1 MCPISS
7 HFSFSHHPSIPPA
20 PRPPPPCS
28 CMHTPSQHRY
38 TLYQRMLS
46 CIALALEAA
55 SWPPP
60 LTRKPQS
67 QSQQQQQG
75 EGPMSEA
82 EEPGTFHGFGGGGG
96 GGGGGGDG
104 SLLARINGLM
114 ACMNR
119 LQVWGWE

>member
-1 MCPISS
+1 
-7 HFSFSHHPSIPPA
+7 
-20 PRPPPPCS
+20 
-28 CMHTPSQHRY
+28 MHTTSQHRY

-67 QSQQQQQG
+67 QTQQQHQQG

-82 EEPGTFHGFGGGGG
+82 EEPGTFHGFGGGV
-96 GGGGGGDG
+96 GGGGDG

-119 LQVWGWE
+119 LQVWGWELGQGGGGD